1 MPHRLPVCL
10 AALAAAL
17 LPSTQEPTT
26 PAPARRE
33 SAPAVNPQEAA
44 PKAVPAVP
52 ADVASVDA
60 IVKAL
65 YDVISGPAGQ
75 ARNWDRL
82 RSLCH
87 PTAKLLP
94 MLKSPQGPRLVPL
107 TVDEYVRRS
116 GPMLEQQGFFEQ
128 EIARRSEQFGDFAHV
143 WSTYAGRRALSDAEP
158 FLRGINSI
166 QLVRQDGRWWVLH
179 VLWQQEADA
188 GPIPKEYLPAK

>member
-1 MPHRLPVCL
+1 MPHRLAACL
-10 AALAAAL
+10 IALACTL
-17 LPSTQEPTT
+17 LPSRQEPVATKPAQD
-26 PAPARRE
+26 PAPK
-33 SAPAVNPQEAA
+33 PAAA
-44 PKAVPAVP
+44 KQIAADP

-75 ARNWDRL
+75 ARNWNRL
-82 RSLCH
+82 RSLCL
-87 PTAKLLP
+87 PSAKLLP
-94 MLKSPQGPRLVPL
+94 IVKTAAGSRLVPL
-107 TVDEYVRRS
+107 AIDDYIQRS

-128 EIARRSEQFGDFAHV
+128 EIARRSETFGDFAHV
-143 WSTYAGRRALSDAEP
+143 WSTYAGRRALADAEP

-188 GPIPKEYLPAK
+188 GPIPAEYLPAK

>member
-1 MPHRLPVCL
+1 MTHRVL
-10 AALAAAL
+10 ACVFAFACTL
-17 LPSTQEPTT
+17 LPSRQDPAAPAQPQD
-26 PAPARRE
+26 PAPK
-33 SAPAVNPQEAA
+33 PAAA
-44 PKAVPAVP
+44 KQIAADP

-75 ARNWDRL
+75 ARNWNRL

-94 MLKSPQGPRLVPL
+94 IVKTPQGSRLVPL
-107 TVDEYVRRS
+107 ALDDYIQRS

-128 EIARRSEQFGDFAHV
+128 EIARRTETFGDFAHV
-143 WSTYAGRRALSDAEP
+143 WSTYAGRHALADAEP

-166 QLVRQDGRWWVLH
+166 QLVHQDRRWWVLH

-188 GPIPKEYLPAK
+188 GPIPAEYLPAK

>member
-1 MPHRLPVCL
+1 MKHRLAAVSSPLLL
-10 AALAAAL
+10 AALVAW
-17 LPSTQEPTT
+17 QEPK
-26 PAPARRE
+26 PAPA
-33 SAPAVNPQEAA
+33 PAAERPAA
-44 PKAVPAVP
+44 AP

-75 ARNWDRL
+75 RRDWARL

-94 MLKSPQGPRLVPL
+94 LVKTPAGARLVPL
-107 TVDEYVRRS
+107 AIDDYIQRS

-128 EIARRSEQFGDFAHV
+128 EIARRSETFGDFAHV
-143 WSTYAGRRALSDAEP
+143 WSTYEGRHALADKKP
-158 FLRGINSI
+158 FLRGINSS
-166 QLVRQDGRWWVLH
+166 QLVREGGRWHVLH

-188 GPIPKEYLPAK
+188 GPIPAEYLPAPAGQPAGQPAGK